1 MGGFQ
6 STSWALQCPSPAVND
21 LEVLPEARRACR
33 LSAAVRRRQ
42 QWPPAHQPVWSGARR
57 PSSWSFRRRDLAAL
71 QRSAQGRFPLRRR
84 STALLPKTNEQHTPR
99 TRSKISMGR
108 PRLDVSE
115 LVPTPSASPETTSSN
130 PFVVAHSIADSATDA
145 AKVTQLQKVY
155 QAVYQRVY
163 HAGRCSS

>member
-1 MGGFQ
+1 MTWR
-6 STSWALQCPSPAVND
+6 S
-21 LEVLPEARRACR
+21 PEARRACR

-57 PSSWSFRRRDLAAL
+57 PSSWSFRRRDLAAM

-130 PFVVAHSIADSATDA
+130 PFVVASSSHTRSRTRLPMPQRSRSFKRCIRRCISGCITPDGAHPDRGPVA
-145 AKVTQLQKVY
+145 QLP
-155 QAVYQRVY
+155 R
-163 HAGRCSS
+163 